1 MGLFFL
7 ISCAPKPTDVKPS
20 PAPQATAKPVTPSA
34 TPLPPVQSLTPNI
47 HVQQIITTGELNLR
61 VGEELM
67 LIGDA
72 MLSNGQKVSLDS
84 VMSRLSLNN
93 QNPDLMQLNS
103 QTRVIK
109 ALKPGTAVVLVAA
122 TDNPGLQVLVRIQIS
137 DATAIDPN
145 IALID
150 VEVE

>member
-1 MGLFFL
+1 MGLIFL

-20 PAPQATAKPVTPSA
+20 PAPQATVKPPTA

-84 VMSRLSLNN
+84 VMSRLSLSN
-93 QNPDLMQLNS
+93 QNPDLMQLNT
-103 QTRVIK
+103 QTRVVK
-109 ALKPGTAVVLVAA
+109 AIKPGTAVVLVAA
-122 TDNPGLQVLVRIQIS
+122 KDNPGLQVLVRIQIS
-137 DATAIDPN
+137 DATALDPN